1 MATVNA
7 AGVPIARAA
16 GGKGHR
22 TKSARNRALRRA
34 AKHSTVRRRVLEDE
48 PR

>member
-7 AGVPIARAA
+7 AGTPIARVPS
-16 GGKGHR
+16 GKGHR

-34 AKHSTVRRRVLEDE
+34 AKNIARPRRVTEDE
-48 PR
+48 QR

>member
-7 AGVPIARAA
+7 AGTPIARAR

-34 AKHSTVRRRVLEDE
+34 ARTLTGPRPAARDE
-48 PR
+48 R